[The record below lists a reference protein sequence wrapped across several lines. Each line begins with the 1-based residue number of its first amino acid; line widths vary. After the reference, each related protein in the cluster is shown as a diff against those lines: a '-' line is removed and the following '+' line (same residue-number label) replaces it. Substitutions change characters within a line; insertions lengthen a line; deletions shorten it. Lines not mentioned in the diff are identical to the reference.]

1 MLRLQQY
8 IGISLLLGRNYFT
21 VYVYS
26 NYRGKREKRTKKRN
40 EVGGKSRS
48 ICLNEYDYVRGR
60 ERNHSERGKRDGERE
75 GQGILGIG
83 HLIVKNN

>member
-40 EVGGKSRS
+40 ELGGKSRS
-48 ICLNEYDYVRGR
+48 ICLNEYVRGR